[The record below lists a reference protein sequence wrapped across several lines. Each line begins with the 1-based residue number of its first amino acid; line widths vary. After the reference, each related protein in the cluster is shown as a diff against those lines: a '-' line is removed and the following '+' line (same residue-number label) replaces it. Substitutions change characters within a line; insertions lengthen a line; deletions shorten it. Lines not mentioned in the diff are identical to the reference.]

1 MKWSDFKFPEIYFTI
16 MIPTVLLSSYFLK
29 LIVKIIYAQEFL
41 FKQFSLTQYDT
52 TNKIIM
58 FTRMMTTWFWKWH
71 NTNYSWWSVK
81 WFSAK
86 LSITYDVCN
95 PSAWKVKRNANLTWQ
110 YRTYIMQIS
119 RGSSFFKRQ
128 MNSLAVKNLNL
139 LRRFQLWCVLGC
151 ATDLN
156 FHQ

>member
-1 MKWSDFKFPEIYFTI
+1 MVRFQISWDLFHNNGTHCIIIIIFFKVNGEDYICTG
-16 MIPTVLLSSYFLK
+16 IPVW
-29 LIVKIIYAQEFL
+29 A
-41 FKQFSLTQYDT
+41 FSLTQYDT
-52 TNKIIM
+52 TNKIIIV
-58 FTRMMTTWFWKWH
+58 TRMMTTWFWKWH

-139 LRRFQLWCVLGC
+139 LRQFQLWCVLGC